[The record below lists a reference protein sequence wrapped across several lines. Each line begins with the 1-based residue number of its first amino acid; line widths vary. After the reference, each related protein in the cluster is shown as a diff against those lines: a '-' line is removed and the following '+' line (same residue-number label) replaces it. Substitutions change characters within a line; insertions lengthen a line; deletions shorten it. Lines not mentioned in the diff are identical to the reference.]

1 MKLTFFKRLS
11 MAAAMMTVLPL
22 MGHVNNI
29 QAGIV
34 FMNPVPNDNGDW
46 ENDGPKRTP
55 QQDLLP
61 LVSYEEDL
69 EELCFVANNTV
80 VFTYEITDASGTLAD
95 VSTATC

>member
-1 MKLTFFKRLS
+1 

-34 FMNPVPNDNGDW
+34 FMNPVNPVPNDNGDW

-69 EELCFVANNTV
+69 EELCFVADNTV

-95 VSTATC
+95 VRTATC